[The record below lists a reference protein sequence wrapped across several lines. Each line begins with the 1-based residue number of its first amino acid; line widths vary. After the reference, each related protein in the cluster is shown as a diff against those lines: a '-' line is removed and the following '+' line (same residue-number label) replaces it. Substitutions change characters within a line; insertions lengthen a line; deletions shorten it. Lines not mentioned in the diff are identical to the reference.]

1 MPSMLLSAPYID
13 GDGKT
18 DAEKYLTAIND
29 GSIVACS
36 HMRRLSDIMLPRFSG
51 EYHGFHYD
59 PDRATR
65 PVRWIEK
72 FCCFPE
78 GEKMGQPF
86 ILEQYERMA
95 IELGFGFVNEN
106 NYRQMRQVLM
116 MLARKNGK
124 ALSLDTEIPTPDGWK
139 LMHDIHVG
147 DLVFGQDGKPSTVI
161 AESEIF
167 DKPMYIVTFEDGS
180 TVKAS
185 GDHIW
190 TVQTK
195 KSRRCAKD
203 YLPGK
208 TNQTKNRK
216 FRKGGWFE
224 VTTQQMADDSAF
236 VHHRADGK
244 GVEYKYRVPMSL
256 PVEYP
261 AKDLPIDPYVF
272 GAWLGDGTSSKP
284 QITIGREDEDEM
296 VANLSLRGHVITEA
310 KYPSNRCPLYDID
323 HHVSDG
329 KIGPFKKKL
338 RDLGV
343 LGNKHIPDVYMT
355 ASVMQRWELLRGL
368 MDTDG
373 TCSKA
378 GQCEFTQKS
387 KVIAEQL
394 VELCASLGIKATMH
408 SKHATCNGVPAGI
421 VYRVQ
426 FYTDK
431 AHSCFHLK
439 RKHNRLKNHLAPR
452 MSCKSIVGIEP
463 IPNEPSKCIAIDND
477 SHLYLAGRQYTATH
491 NTSLLAAIMLYM
503 LTSDMPIEL
512 GAEVYCCATS
522 EAQARKCFGAADAMR
537 IKSPA
542 LSKRLRRGKVQKRG
556 ASGLNYD
563 KTGSFLIPLAASLGL
578 LDGLSASGVVYDEL
592 AAATDNGAL
601 LDLLEESMSARRQAM
616 TWIISTENYVRQ
628 NIWDERIEYSI
639 GWLKGEIHDD
649 TFLPIL
655 YKLDSESEIDDE
667 AMWPKANPGL
677 LCGVKDWQYLRDRVN
692 RAKQSPRSRPSLLIK
707 EFNLRANSAESFL
720 THEECHNPETFTF
733 NPKTDRYGVVGF
745 DLAKGTGDLIAAV
758 CMFMRPGDDRIY
770 EIPHFW
776 IAEEAIRING
786 AKDFKERDAVP
797 YHLWAQ
803 QETCGFKTLT
813 IVSGDRVNQKVIVDW
828 IQELADMGMYTRYV
842 GYDSWHVDDWTQ
854 RMLGELVGKSNFEEV
869 PQTAKALSPM
879 MIEHQVDLR
888 AHRIINPCPTTEW
901 CRSNVMSKPQ
911 DANGNYF
918 PQKKDLKPNKK
929 IDGYMAELFAYK
941 MLKAHWDEYL
951 QIIGWDEQA

>member
-1 MPSMLLSAPYID
+1 MTMTASMPSMLLSAPYID

-29 GSIVACS
+29 GNIVACS

-86 ILEQYERMA
+86 ILEQYERAA

-106 NYRQMRQVLM
+106 NYRQIHQVLM
-116 MLARKNGK
+116 MLGRKNGK

-139 LMHDIHVG
+139 LMRDIHVG

-167 DKPMYIVTFEDGS
+167 DKPMYLVTFEDGA
-180 TVKAS
+180 TIKAS

-190 TVQTK
+190 TV
-195 KSRRCAKD
+195 RRDSSEPWQDLTTETIADTLGTRLYYVPACEPVRYETKD
-203 YLPGK
+203 YD
-208 TNQTKNRK
+208 
-216 FRKGGWFE
+216 
-224 VTTQQMADDSAF
+224 VA
-236 VHHRADGK
+236 
-244 GVEYKYRVPMSL
+244 
-256 PVEYP
+256 
-261 AKDLPIDPYVF
+261 PYVY
-272 GAWLGDGTSSKP
+272 AT
-284 QITIGREDEDEM
+284 EHCDE
-296 VANLSLRGHVITEA
+296 R
-310 KYPSNRCPLYDID
+310 
-323 HHVSDG
+323 
-329 KIGPFKKKL
+329 
-338 RDLGV
+338 
-343 LGNKHIPDVYMT
+343 IPDEYLQG
-355 ASVMQRWELLRGL
+355 SVMQRMAYLSGLVETCGTETGSWDSCLLRFNELSAVESCMELL
-368 MDTDG
+368 
-373 TCSKA
+373 
-378 GQCEFTQKS
+378 
-387 KVIAEQL
+387 
-394 VELCASLGIKATMH
+394 ASLGYTNNKL
-408 SKHATCNGVPAGI
+408 SKHCGGWNYTVEYWPAITGNVKWITGV
-421 VYRVQ
+421 
-426 FYTDK
+426 
-431 AHSCFHLK
+431 
-439 RKHNRLKNHLAPR
+439 
-452 MSCKSIVGIEP
+452 EP

-491 NTSLLAAIMLYM
+491 NTSVLAAIMLYM
-503 LTSDMPIEL
+503 LTSDIPIEL

-537 IKSPA
+537 MKSPA

-563 KTGSFLIPLAASLGL
+563 KTGSFLIPLAASLGR

-649 TFLPIL
+649 TFLPII

>member
-167 DKPMYIVTFEDGS
+167 DKPMYLVTFEDGA
-180 TVKAS
+180 TIKAS

-190 TVQTK
+190 TV
-195 KSRRCAKD
+195 RRD
-203 YLPGK
+203 NSEPWQNL
-208 TNQTKNRK
+208 
-216 FRKGGWFE
+216 
-224 VTTQQMADDSAF
+224 TTETLADTLGTRLYYVPACEPVRYDE
-236 VHHRADGK
+236 K
-244 GVEYKYRVPMSL
+244 EYDVP
-256 PVEYP
+256 
-261 AKDLPIDPYVF
+261 PYVY
-272 GAWLGDGTSSKP
+272 AVEHW
-284 QITIGREDEDEM
+284 DE
-296 VANLSLRGHVITEA
+296 R
-310 KYPSNRCPLYDID
+310 
-323 HHVSDG
+323 
-329 KIGPFKKKL
+329 
-338 RDLGV
+338 
-343 LGNKHIPDVYMT
+343 IPDEYLQG
-355 ASVMQRWELLRGL
+355 SVMQRTAYLCGLFETCGSEMSCWDTASLHFNELTAVESCMELL
-368 MDTDG
+368 
-373 TCSKA
+373 
-378 GQCEFTQKS
+378 
-387 KVIAEQL
+387 
-394 VELCASLGIKATMH
+394 ASLGYTHNKLREHCGDWNYIVKY
-408 SKHATCNGVPAGI
+408 CPAVTGNVKWI
-421 VYRVQ
+421 TSVER
-426 FYTDK
+426 
-431 AHSCFHLK
+431 
-439 RKHNRLKNHLAPR
+439 
-452 MSCKSIVGIEP
+452 

-537 IKSPA
+537 MKSPA

-563 KTGSFLIPLAASLGL
+563 KTGSFLIPLAASLGR

-592 AAATDNGAL
+592 SAATDNGAL

-951 QIIGWDEQA
+951 QIIGWHEQGSV

>member
-1 MPSMLLSAPYID
+1 MTASMPSMLLSAPYID

-29 GSIVACS
+29 GNIVACS

-86 ILEQYERMA
+86 ILEQYERAA

-106 NYRQMRQVLM
+106 NFRQIHQVLM
-116 MLARKNGK
+116 MLGRKNGK
-124 ALSLDTEIPTPDGWK
+124 
-139 LMHDIHVG
+139 
-147 DLVFGQDGKPSTVI
+147 
-161 AESEIF
+161 
-167 DKPMYIVTFEDGS
+167 
-180 TVKAS
+180 
-185 GDHIW
+185 
-190 TVQTK
+190 
-195 KSRRCAKD
+195 
-203 YLPGK
+203 
-208 TNQTKNRK
+208 
-216 FRKGGWFE
+216 
-224 VTTQQMADDSAF
+224 
-236 VHHRADGK
+236 
-244 GVEYKYRVPMSL
+244 
-256 PVEYP
+256 
-261 AKDLPIDPYVF
+261 
-272 GAWLGDGTSSKP
+272 TS
-284 QITIGREDEDEM
+284 
-296 VANLSLRGHVITEA
+296 V
-310 KYPSNRCPLYDID
+310 
-323 HHVSDG
+323 
-329 KIGPFKKKL
+329 
-338 RDLGV
+338 
-343 LGNKHIPDVYMT
+343 
-355 ASVMQRWELLRGL
+355 
-368 MDTDG
+368 
-373 TCSKA
+373 
-378 GQCEFTQKS
+378 
-387 KVIAEQL
+387 
-394 VELCASLGIKATMH
+394 
-408 SKHATCNGVPAGI
+408 
-421 VYRVQ
+421 
-426 FYTDK
+426 
-431 AHSCFHLK
+431 
-439 RKHNRLKNHLAPR
+439 
-452 MSCKSIVGIEP
+452 
-463 IPNEPSKCIAIDND
+463 
-477 SHLYLAGRQYTATH
+477 
-491 NTSLLAAIMLYM
+491 LAAIMLYM

-537 IKSPA
+537 TKSPA

-563 KTGSFLIPLAASLGL
+563 KTGSFLIPLAASLGR

-797 YHLWAQ
+797 YHMWAQ

-951 QIIGWDEQA
+951 QIIGWDEQGSA